1 MPYIEQ
7 LPIAVA
13 LSADI
18 EHRAN
23 RPVPYRARVRWTDPH
38 TGKRRSLSEARASA
52 EEAQEW
58 IDALLAAALRGIDPT
73 RSNQSLADFGNANMP
88 LALRGLEAKTTD
100 PYLAG
105 WRLRVVPSLGH
116 IPVAMISNGA
126 VDRSVY
132 GWIADE
138 CGRSTVKNSLAV
150 LVRVMEQAVRDGIIA
165 RNPARIVGW
174 QSAYKQA
181 EDELDDPRTLAL
193 PDWAALTALAAA
205 LVARSHG
212 NFAGWGSVVIF
223 MACTAARIGEASGV
237 RVKDIDPVNWI
248 WTVRRQTTPSPGGL
262 ADKGTKGKSGPPRP
276 AHRGSAALDRA
287 TPAGRRPRPRRPAVH
302 RPARRTHHH
311 RRPAR
316 RHPLGR
322 GRQLPG
328 PRKAAP
334 PQPAPH
340 RADVDGRRRGA
351 TACPAAHRRPRLAAH
366 HPALP
371 PPRPTSHR
379 RRRTIAQRPPGRSPR
394 ALGPARRDP
403 AGLVETGQCR
413 SNHSRSWSPSKQG
426 LIRGFF
432 LSTVPSWSPSI

>member
-7 LPIAVA
+7 LPIAVP

-18 EHRAN
+18 ERRAN

-73 RSNQSLADFGNANMP
+73 RSNQSLADFGNANMS
-88 LALRGLEAKTTD
+88 LALRGLEPKTTD

-193 PDWAALTALAAA
+193 PTWSALSELAAG

-212 NFAGWGSVVIF
+212 NFAGWGEVVIF

-262 ADKGTKGKSGPPRP
+262 ADKGTKGK
-276 AHRGSAALDRA
+276 A
-287 TPAGRRPRPRRPAVH
+287 
-302 RPARRTHHH
+302 ARRVPLIEEV
-311 RRPAR
+311 RP
-316 RHPLGR
+316 L
-322 GRQLPG
+322 
-328 PRKAAP
+328 
-334 PQPAPH
+334 
-340 RADVDGRRRGA
+340 
-351 TACPAAHRRPRLAAH
+351 
-366 HPALP
+366 
-371 PPRPTSHR
+371 
-379 RRRTIAQRPPGRSPR
+379 IAQRLLAAGPDPDARLFTGPRGGRITTAVLRDATHWDAVVSSLGHEKLRRHSLRHTGLTWMADAGVPLHVLRLIAGHGSLLTTQRYLHPDLQAIVAAGRSLSAHLAGAP
-394 ALGPARRDP
+394 GPSDP
-403 AGLVETGQCR
+403 LAATLRV
-413 SNHSRSWSPSKQG
+413 
-426 LIRGFF
+426 L
-432 LSTVPSWSPSI
+432 